1 MLIIGDGRSA
11 LSLKDWYF
19 IGFVL
24 TVIAACGLWGL
35 AGAVFRSNRK
45 GYMQRMLALAMVFLG
60 LWLLSGFAEKVLSTP
75 NNTFTL
81 WTFRWAY
88 VTGGMAAVFF
98 VLFGASLFLGRA
110 PVKPI
115 RLAVL
120 LTGICAAVLCL
131 TPLVIRSASYHSNL
145 LTSKTG
151 PVFPVVELLIV
162 AACVVGVYLI
172 TRKWMHSTGIDR
184 ARTSIVLFGVVIFVP
199 ISIVS
204 IFVLP
209 AMIGNDVSSNFAFV
223 AGLIPAVFTSY
234 AIIRLRLLDT
244 RIILRRTSVLLIGT
258 AILTLPLIA
267 LFALIEAMH
276 LSPVAGY
283 SVILIVFL
291 IGVFFAQDA
300 WKRLQKLSA
309 RFFFSELYDE
319 HELLG
324 EVSSRLAAQSDPNA
338 GLLAALSEIVAPL
351 GLDSVGIVIPP
362 GTIDE
367 NCWDFE
373 CAAVGDSTVRQA
385 VNDDCHFMH
394 WLNAVDRTV
403 VTEELQRWP
412 ASDEEEMLGRSLAE
426 SRLSACLPITAS
438 NERVGY
444 LLTGAKVAGRALT
457 ATDISMLEKSAE
469 HFGLYIDNY
478 SLSTRL
484 AMQLEE
490 MSQVYRELNEAY
502 AFKSEIINVASHEF
516 RTPVTVIDACTHMLA
531 PMLDDMTDPEGIEC
545 VDNIARSSSRLMN
558 LVNKFLH
565 ISMLEASQHSMVKS
579 TTTFGRI
586 VRDLCADFSDEDL
599 ERLVIEGDQERYI
612 MTEPNHLV
620 IMLANLV
627 ENALRFSPE
636 DAHVFL
642 KFWSDGETD
651 YIRVQDFGKGIP
663 QEQVDRVFEPFVR
676 LESMW
681 SHSQGMG
688 LGLHIVRL
696 ISTRL
701 GVDVSINTGPLGGTL
716 VTVTFN

>member
-1 MLIIGDGRSA
+1 
-11 LSLKDWYF
+11 LKDWYF

-24 TVIAACGLWGL
+24 TVIAACVLWGL
-35 AGAVFRSNRK
+35 AVAVFRSNRK

-60 LWLLSGFAEKVLSTP
+60 LWLLSGFAEKVLPTP

-88 VTGGMAAVFF
+88 VTGEMAAVFF
-98 VLFGASLFLGRA
+98 VLFGVSLFLGRA
-110 PVKPI
+110 PSRPV
-115 RLAVL
+115 RVAVL

-131 TPLVIRSASYHSNL
+131 TPLVIQSASYHADL
-145 LTSKTG
+145 LTSRTG
-151 PVFPVVELLIV
+151 PLFPLVELVIIGS
-162 AACVVGVYLI
+162 CVGGVYLI

-184 ARTSIVLFGVVIFVP
+184 ARTSIVLFGMVIFVP
-199 ISIVS
+199 VGIVS
-204 IFVLP
+204 VFVLP
-209 AMIGNDVSSNFAFV
+209 AIIGNDVSSNFAFV

-244 RIILRRTSVLLIGT
+244 RIILRRSGVLLIGT
-258 AILTLPLIA
+258 AVLTLPLIA
-267 LFALIEAMH
+267 LFALIESMH
-276 LSPVAGY
+276 LNPVAGY
-283 SVILIVFL
+283 SAILIVFL
-291 IGVFFAQDA
+291 LGVFFSHDA
-300 WKRLQKLSA
+300 WKSLQKLSA

-319 HELLG
+319 HELLE
-324 EVSSRLAAQSDPNA
+324 EVSSRLAAHSDPNT
-338 GLLAALSEIVAPL
+338 GLLAALSEIVPPL
-351 GLDSVGIVIPP
+351 GLESVSIVIPP

-367 NCWDFE
+367 KCWDLE
-373 CAAVGDSTVRQA
+373 CAAAGDSTLRQQ

-412 ASDEEEMLGRSLAE
+412 ASDEEERLGRSLEE

-444 LLTGAKVAGRALT
+444 LLIGAKVAGRALT
-457 ATDISMLEKSAE
+457 ATDISLLEKSTE
-469 HFGLYIDNY
+469 HIGLYIDNY

-484 AMQLEE
+484 AVQLEE
-490 MSQVYRELNEAY
+490 MRKVYRELNEAY
-502 AFKSEIINVASHEF
+502 SFKSEIINVASHEF
-516 RTPVTVIDACTHMLA
+516 RTPVTVIDTCTQLLA
-531 PMLDDMTDPEGIEC
+531 PMLEGMTDPEGIEA
-545 VDNIARSSSRLMN
+545 VENIERSSRRLMDM
-558 LVNKFLH
+558 VNKFLH
-565 ISMLEASQHSMVKS
+565 ISMLEANQQSVVKS

-586 VRDLCADFSDEDL
+586 VRDLCADLRDEDL

-636 DAHVFL
+636 ESIVFL
-642 KFWSDGETD
+642 KFWSDDEAD

-663 QEQVDRVFEPFVR
+663 QEEVDRAFEPFVR
-676 LESMW
+676 LESLW

-688 LGLHIVRL
+688 LGLHIVQL

-701 GVDVSINTGPLGGTL
+701 GVGVSINRGPLGGTL
-716 VTVTFN
+716 VTLTLN

>member
-1 MLIIGDGRSA
+1 

-24 TVIAACGLWGL
+24 TVIAACVLWGL
-35 AGAVFRSNRK
+35 AVAVFRSNRR

-60 LWLLSGFAEKVLSTP
+60 LWLLSGFAEKVLPTP

-88 VTGGMAAVFF
+88 VTGEMAAVFF
-98 VLFGASLFLGRA
+98 VLFGASLFLDRA
-110 PVKPI
+110 PSRPV

-120 LTGICAAVLCL
+120 LTGICAAGLCL
-131 TPLVIRSASYHSNL
+131 TPLVIRSASYHADL

-151 PVFPVVELLIV
+151 PLFPLVELVTIGS
-162 AACVVGVYLI
+162 CVGGIYLI

-199 ISIVS
+199 IGIVS
-204 IFVLP
+204 VFVLP
-209 AMIGNDVSSNFAFV
+209 AIIGNDVSSNFAFV

-244 RIILRRTSVLLIGT
+244 RIILRRSGVLLIGT
-258 AILTLPLIA
+258 ALLTLPLIA
-267 LFALIEAMH
+267 LFALIESMH
-276 LSPVAGY
+276 LNPVAGY
-283 SVILIVFL
+283 SAILIVFL
-291 IGVFFAQDA
+291 LGVFFSHDA
-300 WKRLQKLSA
+300 WRSLQKLSA

-319 HELLG
+319 NELLG
-324 EVSSRLAAQSDPNA
+324 QVSSRLAAHSDPNK

-351 GLDSVGIVIPP
+351 GLESVSIVIPP

-367 NCWDFE
+367 KCWDLE
-373 CAAVGDSTVRQA
+373 CAAAGDSTLRKQ
-385 VNDDCHFMH
+385 VNDDCHFMP
-394 WLNAVDRTV
+394 WLNAVDRTL

-412 ASDEEEMLGRSLAE
+412 AGDEEERLGRSLAE

-444 LLTGAKVAGRALT
+444 LLIGAKVAGRALT
-457 ATDISMLEKSAE
+457 ATDISLLEKSTE
-469 HFGLYIDNY
+469 HIGLYIDNY

-484 AMQLEE
+484 AVQLEE
-490 MSQVYRELNEAY
+490 MRKVYRELNESY

-516 RTPVTVIDACTHMLA
+516 RTPVTVIDTCTQMLA
-531 PMLDDMTDPEGIEC
+531 PMLKDLTEPEGLEC
-545 VDNIARSSSRLMN
+545 VDNIERSSRRLMD

-565 ISMLEASQHSMVKS
+565 ISMLEASQHSVVKS

-586 VRDLCADFSDEDL
+586 VRDLCADLRDADL

-636 DAHVFL
+636 ESNVFL
-642 KFWSDGETD
+642 KFWSDDEVD

-663 QEQVDRVFEPFVR
+663 QEEVDRAFEPFVR
-676 LESMW
+676 LESLW
-681 SHSQGMG
+681 SHTQGMG

-701 GVDVSINTGPLGGTL
+701 GVGVSINRGPLGGTL
-716 VTVTFN
+716 VTLTLN